1 MINFFIVVVSD
12 DEGADLR
19 SCSQD
24 WCSAIDGVKEFVKD
38 LATRPSSNDS
48 SPTNEPTCCS
58 TGNYD
63 NRVSTYTCQHCTTG
77 QFCIDETNLSSVF
90 CRF

>member
-1 MINFFIVVVSD
+1 MINFFIVVVD
-12 DEGADLR
+12 DDAGADLR
-19 SCSQD
+19 ACTPDVCSIV
-24 WCSAIDGVKEFVKD
+24 IDRSNG
-38 LATRPSSNDS
+38 SSS
-48 SPTNEPTCCS
+48 INEPTCCS